1 MSLVP
6 LGEQRCGIC
15 LWLNQIIPAMMVA
28 MTLLYLA
35 LAYMAGI
42 ALGRLAWSTGW
53 LDCTWPTGLWLL
65 PLALL
70 LLLPTLNQ
78 LPWFR
83 PRPVPLRWPQAAGFE
98 PPQRGPSPA
107 LMIAIGFCI
116 LIGALR
122 YASHPLDPCRTPADL
137 AYYNLSADQAFNRA
151 APLVAIIGYVNSYP
165 LVADTK
171 QRVEIVAQELERDG
185 QVHSVIGVLRL
196 NTGIRQLYEYG
207 QPVRVVGRLVTPP
220 EFEDFSYREYLARH
234 GIHSLL
240 YSARIEPL
248 PASNQ
253 GQPLLRLLYAL
264 RARGESMINRAL
276 PEPYA
281 ALSNGML
288 LGIEAGI
295 PDTLYDQFNLT
306 GSSHIIVIS
315 GSNVAL
321 LIGLVIGVT
330 QRLLGRRRVLWP
342 ALAAIASY
350 ALLVG
355 GDAAVLRAAMMGGLL
370 VVATVLNRRSTALVS
385 LAFACWVMTLVNP
398 LALWDVGFQL
408 SSAATAGLI
417 LFNPGLQKFLQ
428 RMWHKGDHQRLPE
441 IYESALGN
449 ALATNKG
456 LVRGLLE
463 EGLVTTLAANITTLP
478 LVVYYFGRL
487 SLVSLGTNL
496 GILPV
501 QPLVMLSGSLGVV
514 LGWLGAE
521 LPARVVFWFTWLGLA
536 WTVGVVERTASLP
549 GASLSIAGYGLG
561 GLVITYLLIF
571 ALRWRMALF
580 GRLGS
585 FVQLDWHNWQR
596 RLIGSSLTV
605 GVGACALLLWTAVG
619 SLPDGRLQVYF
630 LDVGQGDG
638 IFIQTPS
645 GRQVLI
651 DGGPSPEQLLNEL
664 GEVMPFWDRTIDLV
678 TVTNPD
684 KDHMD
689 AQAQA
694 STRFQITTALQT
706 AATVANHDADLWRA
720 NVTSAGADLQ
730 LQHRGGWIDL
740 GDGVALWV
748 LWPPAELFT
757 RDQADEQ
764 FFDNENSLVMKL
776 TYGDFSVLLTGDVG
790 LSAEMGMLA
799 AGAPVQATVLKVGHH
814 GSRGSTSATF
824 LQAVNPQVAVIQVGA
839 ENDYGHPHAEV
850 LDNLAGHTVLRND
863 LHGRIHLFSDGQQMW
878 IETQTNPPL
887 MR

>member
-1 MSLVP
+1 MI
-6 LGEQRCGIC
+6 G
-15 LWLNQIIPAMMVA
+15 A

-42 ALGRLAWSTGW
+42 ALGRLAWTAGW
-53 LDCTWPTGLWLL
+53 LDCTWPNELWLL
-65 PLALL
+65 PLVLL
-70 LLLPTLNQ
+70 PLLPTLNQ

-83 PRPVPLRWPQAAGFE
+83 PRLLLLRWPQTAGFE
-98 PPQRGPSPA
+98 PPRRAPSPA
-107 LMIAIGFCI
+107 LVIAAGLCL

-122 YASHPLDPCRTPADL
+122 YASHPLDPCWTPTDL
-137 AYYNLSADQAFNRA
+137 AYYNLPADQAFDRTA
-151 APLVAIIGYVNSYP
+151 SLVMITGYINSYP

-171 QRVEIVAQELERDG
+171 QRIEVVAQALEQDG
-185 QVHSVIGVLRL
+185 ETKLVDGVLRL
-196 NTGIRQLYEYG
+196 NTGVRQRYEYG
-207 QPVRVVGRLVTPP
+207 QPVRVIGRLVTPP
-220 EFEDFSYREYLARH
+220 EFENFSYREYLARKD
-234 GIHSLL
+234 IHSLL

-248 PASNQ
+248 STRNQ

-264 RARGESMINRAL
+264 RARGEAVINRVL

-288 LGIEAGI
+288 LGIESGI

-306 GSSHIIVIS
+306 GSSHVIVIS

-342 ALAAIASY
+342 ALAAIACY

-355 GDAAVLRAAMMGGLL
+355 GDAAVLRAAMMGGLF
-370 VVATVLNRRSTALVS
+370 VVATVLNRRGTALVS

-398 LALWDVGFQL
+398 LTLWDVGFQL

-417 LFNPGLQKFLQ
+417 LFNPGLQKLLQ
-428 RMWHKGDHQRLPE
+428 RLWHGKHNEVLPE
-441 IYESALGN
+441 IHESALGN
-449 ALATNKG
+449 ALTTGKG
-456 LVRGLLE
+456 FIRGLLE

-487 SLVSLGTNL
+487 SLVSIGTNL
-496 GILPV
+496 AILPV

-514 LGWLGAE
+514 LGWVGAE
-521 LPARVVFWFTWLGLA
+521 LPVRIVFWFTWLGLA
-536 WTVGVVERTASLP
+536 WTVGVVEHTASLP

-561 GLVITYLLIF
+561 SLAITYLLIF
-571 ALRWRMALF
+571 GLRWRMALF
-580 GRLGS
+580 GWIGR
-585 FVQLDWHNWQR
+585 FVQLDRQEWQA
-596 RLIGSSLTV
+596 RLIGPGATI
-605 GVGACALLLWTAVG
+605 GMGACTLLLWTAMG
-619 SLPDGRLQVYF
+619 SLPDGRLHVYF

-645 GRQVLI
+645 GRQLLI
-651 DGGPSPEQLLNEL
+651 DGGTNPAQLLNEL
-664 GEVMPFWDRTIDLV
+664 GEVMPFWDRTIDIVAL
-678 TVTNPD
+678 TNPD

-694 STRFQITTALQT
+694 ALRFQITAALQT
-706 AATVANHDADLWRA
+706 AATIANHDADLWRA
-720 NVTSAGADLQ
+720 NVTSAGAELK

-776 TYGDFSVLLTGDVG
+776 TYGDFSVLLTGDAG
-790 LSAEMGMLA
+790 IPAEFAMIAADAPLA
-799 AGAPVQATVLKVGHH
+799 STVLKAGHH
-814 GSRGSTSATF
+814 GSSGSTSAPF
-824 LQAVNPQVAVIQVGA
+824 VRAVNPQLTVIQVGA
-839 ENDYGHPHAEV
+839 DNEYGHPRPEV
-850 LDNLAGHTVLRND
+850 LDNLAGRTVLRND
-863 LHGRIHLFSDGQQMW
+863 LHGRVHIYSDGQQLW
-878 IETQTNPPL
+878 LETEKLTVAN
-887 MR
+887 